1 MQRVDFMNRKTR
13 HTLLQGVLFA
23 GLLIVFCLTWLAPP
37 VAVQAQ
43 GPGTPRKLTEF
54 SLSARPTSRTLDT
67 PLREVV
73 PAGTDPLL
81 YNLAKQGPVNI
92 IVELEVP
99 AAIEAGVR
107 PGMSQAQAASAM
119 EAQVSRVEA
128 SQQALLG
135 ALNNAGLSY
144 QLVGV
149 SRRVLNAVIVRADGA
164 QLAAIRAL
172 PGVKAAYPERIVEL
186 DNSTSVP
193 FVGAPALWQQGTGY
207 TGQGVTIGIIDS
219 GIDYDH
225 VNFGG
230 DGDGVPEA
238 SEFPTAKIAGGYDFV
253 GDSWHPVSSPAL
265 VPDADPYDQN
275 GHGSHVAGT
284 AAGYGVLGGAT
295 YTGPWNAGTPFT
307 TMDIGPGVA
316 PEATLYAYKI
326 GSASNYVSEAAAILA
341 LEQAVLDDVDVVNM
355 SVGGDFGD
363 PNIGWAAAA
372 DNAALAGV
380 VVVSSAGNSGD
391 VYFIQGDPA
400 TADWA
405 ISVAASVDGSLG
417 IEVTASSN
425 PALVGIYEAA
435 AASFGPATYDV
446 TAALVLVN
454 DGAGTVTD
462 GCEPLIG
469 FPSGAI
475 ALIDRG
481 TCTFVQKVKNA
492 QNAGAAG
499 VLIANSATGVF
510 GGMGGSDP
518 TITIPS
524 VMIQYADGQ
533 ALRSASVTVRMANT
547 IVYGGTADTL
557 ASFSSR
563 GPQREPDGANVGLKP
578 DITAP
583 GFGITSTALGTGNGS
598 VSYSGTSMAS
608 PHVAGA
614 VALLRQLH
622 PTWSVA
628 EIKALVM
635 NTAAHHVYQGN
646 NQTPPI
652 YGPARAGVGRLDL
665 ANASSSDVIAYNAA
679 APELVS
685 VSFGIIDASA
695 PASLVRNVTVE
706 NKGSAAVSFDASYIS
721 LADINGVSVSVSPA
735 TVNVPAGGTAT
746 VQVTLNITDHATWN
760 APHSHDPTV
769 AETQNGFPR
778 HWLSEESGLLR
789 LQNAAQE
796 IELWVPIYAAV
807 RSASTLQ
814 ATTDP
819 LPVTGMTGLDVISM
833 AGKAV
838 ITGGMP
844 PYAEYS
850 LVSAFELYDES
861 EDDPFYEGVYDSGD
875 LQYVGV
881 TSDYNAVRNLG
892 GTLYDHSRL
901 YFGLSTY
908 GNWSSLSEEVW
919 FEVYVD
925 ADQDGNPD
933 YRLWN
938 WNLGSTFFGESND
951 VFIVIVDDLGAGTS
965 SWYGDY
971 VNDVEADLYDTV
983 TFQSNVLLMGTWAG
997 LLGLDDTDA
1006 TFDFWVAS
1014 WYLDGTLVDVSNLM
1028 TYNMLAQGVD
1038 FSTDG
1043 VNDYPGAPIWQDV
1056 NGQSVPVRYDWSV
1069 YEGPN
1074 PPCVLL
1080 LHHHNVPALR
1090 AETVCLQ
1097 ANVTH
1102 DVGVTKTVDNATPNE
1117 GDLVVYTITATNNDP
1132 LQPVAATVDD
1142 PLPDGMAYLSYVAS
1156 QGSFS
1161 EINGQWVIGVLPP
1174 GGSATLRI
1182 RTYPEIGTAGKTI
1195 TNTATITGSV
1205 GVDSNPADN
1214 TASAT
1219 LTVNGPGGAPL
1230 LSLFDPAL
1238 SKVGTLQPGG
1248 IGLPGEQITWTILLT
1263 NTGSGTATNIPV
1275 VDTLP
1280 DALRIDSATTSR
1292 GTVSISGQTVT
1303 FTIDSI
1309 GPGETVQMQIVTTVI
1324 SSPLDGQFVN
1334 EAIIPVPDGQGGTVI
1349 LDRAQATVAGVSLL
1363 PSTGYPPQ

>member
-1 MQRVDFMNRKTR
+1 MNQKTR
-13 HTLLQGVLFA
+13 HTLLHGILFA
-23 GLLIVFCLTWLAPP
+23 SLIFVLSLSSLVPP
-37 VAVQAQ
+37 AAVQAQ
-43 GPGTPRKLTEF
+43 GPGTPRKAAEF
-54 SLSARPTSRTLDT
+54 SLSAQPAPRALDT
-67 PLREVV
+67 PLREAV

-81 YNLAKQGPVNI
+81 YNLSRQGPANI
-92 IVELEVP
+92 IVELEAP

-107 PGMSQAQAASAM
+107 PDMSQAQAASAM
-119 EAQVSRVEA
+119 EAQVARVEA
-128 SQQALLG
+128 TQRAFLG
-135 ALNNAGLSY
+135 ALSASGVDY
-144 QLVGV
+144 QVV
-149 SRRVLNAVIVRADGA
+149 AASKRVLNAVIVRADGA
-164 QLAAIRAL
+164 QLTAIRAL
-172 PGVKAAYPERIVEL
+172 PGVRAAYPERIVEL

-193 FVGAPALWQQGTGY
+193 FVGAPALWAMGTGY
-207 TGQGVTIGIIDS
+207 TGQGVKVGIIDT
-219 GIDYDH
+219 GLDYDH

-253 GDSWHPVSSPAL
+253 GDSWHPISSPAL
-265 VPDADPYDQN
+265 VPDPDPYDQN

-284 AAGYGVLGGAT
+284 VAGYGVLGGAT
-295 YTGPWNAGTPFT
+295 YAGPWNAATPFT

-341 LEQAVLDDVDVVNM
+341 LEQAVFDGVDVVNM

-363 PNIGWAAAA
+363 PNIGWAVAA

-425 PALVGIYEAA
+425 PALIGIYEAA
-435 AASFGPATYDV
+435 AASFGPATYNV
-446 TAALVLVN
+446 TAPLELVN
-454 DGAGTVTD
+454 DGSGTVTD
-462 GCEPLIG
+462 GCEPLSG
-469 FPSGAI
+469 FTAGNI

-481 TCTFVQKVKNA
+481 TCTFVTKVANA
-492 QNAGAAG
+492 QAAGAVG
-499 VLIANSATGVF
+499 VLIANTATGIF
-510 GGMGGSDP
+510 GGLGGSDP

-533 ALRSASVTVRMANT
+533 ALRSASVTVRMDNT

-563 GPQREPDGANVGLKP
+563 GPQREPDGANVGVKP

-583 GFGITSTALGTGNGS
+583 GFGIASTALGTGNGS
-598 VSYSGTSMAS
+598 VSFSGTSMAA
-608 PHVAGA
+608 PHVTGA

-635 NTAAHHVYQGN
+635 NTATHHVYRNN
-646 NQTPPI
+646 NQTPPV

-665 ANASSSDVIAYNAA
+665 ANASANDVIAYNAA

-685 VSFGIIDASA
+685 VSFGVVDASA
-695 PASLVRNVTVE
+695 PAALVRNVTVE
-706 NKGSAAVSFDASYIS
+706 NKGSTPVSYNVSYIS
-721 LADINGVSVSVSPA
+721 LADINGVSVSVSPV

-746 VQVTLNITDHATWN
+746 VQVTLNITDHAGWS

-778 HWLSEESGLLR
+778 HWLSEESGLLS
-789 LQNAAQE
+789 LHNTGDDSD
-796 IELWVPIYAAV
+796 LWVPVYAAV
-807 RSASTLQ
+807 RPASTLQ
-814 ATTDP
+814 VMTHP
-819 LPVTGMTGLDVISM
+819 LPLTGMTGLDVISM
-833 AGKAV
+833 AGKEV
-838 ITGGMP
+838 FTGGAQ

-850 LVSAFELYDES
+850 LVSAFELYGYS
-861 EDDPFYEGVYDSGD
+861 EDDPLYEGVYDSAD
-875 LQYVGV
+875 LQYIGV

-892 GTLYDHSRL
+892 GTLYDNSRL
-901 YFGLSTY
+901 YFGLSAY
-908 GNWSSLSEEVW
+908 GNWSSLAEEVW
-919 FEVYVD
+919 FEVYID

-938 WNLGSTFFGESND
+938 WNLGSPFFGAPND
-951 VFIVIVDDLGAGTS
+951 VFIVIVDDFGTGTS

-971 VNDVEADLYDTV
+971 VNEVPANVLDTV
-983 TFQSNVLLMGTWAG
+983 PFQNNVLFMGTWAG

-1014 WYLDGTLVDVSNLM
+1014 WYLDGTLVDVSDLM

-1043 VNDYPGAPIWQDV
+1043 VSDYPGAPVWLDM
-1056 NGQSVPVRYDWSV
+1056 NGPSVPVRYNWSV

-1080 LHHHNVPALR
+1080 LHHHNLPGLR
-1090 AETVCLQ
+1090 ADTVCVQ

-1117 GDLVVYTITATNNDP
+1117 TDLIVYTITATNNDP
-1132 LQPVAATVDD
+1132 LQPVAAIVDD
-1142 PLPDGMAYLSYVAS
+1142 LLPDGIAYLSHIAS
-1156 QGSFS
+1156 QGSYS
-1161 EINGQWVIGVLPP
+1161 EISGQWTIGVLPP
-1174 GGSATLRI
+1174 GGSATLTI
-1182 RTYPEIGTAGKTI
+1182 RAYPEIGTAGKTI
-1195 TNTATITGSV
+1195 TNTATIAGSV

-1238 SKVGTLQPGG
+1238 SKVGVLQPGG

-1263 NTGSGTATNIPV
+1263 NTGTGTATNIPV

-1280 DALRIDSATTSR
+1280 DGLRIESATTSR

-1303 FTIDSI
+1303 FTIDRI

-1334 EAIIPVPDGQGGTVI
+1334 EATIPVPDGAGGTII
-1349 LDRAQATVAGVSLL
+1349 LDRAQAIVSAVSVL

>member
-1 MQRVDFMNRKTR
+1 MNKKTR
-13 HTLLQGVLFA
+13 HTLLQGALFA
-23 GLLIVFCLTWLAPP
+23 SLIVVLSLSWLVPP
-37 VAVQAQ
+37 ATVQAQ

-54 SLSARPTSRTLDT
+54 SLSAQPVPRTLDT
-67 PLREVV
+67 PLREVI

-92 IVELEVP
+92 IVELTTP

-107 PGMSQAQAASAM
+107 PGMSQAQAAAAM

-128 SQQALLG
+128 AQQAFLG
-135 ALNNAGLSY
+135 ALNSAGIDY
-144 QLVGV
+144 QVV
-149 SRRVLNAVIVRADGA
+149 AASKRVLNAVIVRADGA
-164 QLAAIRAL
+164 QLAAIRSL
-172 PGVKAAYPERIVEL
+172 PGVRAAYPERIVEL

-193 FVGAPALWQQGTGY
+193 FIGAPVLWATGTGY
-207 TGQGVTIGIIDS
+207 TGQGVEVGIIDT

-238 SEFPTAKIAGGYDFV
+238 AEFRTAKIAGGYDFV

-265 VPDADPYDQN
+265 VPDPDPYDQN

-295 YTGPWNAGTPFT
+295 YAGPWDAGTPFT

-341 LEQAVLDDVDVVNM
+341 LEQAVLDRVDVVNM

-363 PNIGWAAAA
+363 PNIGWAVAA

-400 TADWA
+400 TADRA

-425 PALVGIYEAA
+425 PALIGIYEAA
-435 AASFGPATYDV
+435 AASFGPATYSV
-446 TAALVLVN
+446 TAPLELVN
-454 DGAGTVTD
+454 DGSGTVTD
-462 GCEPLIG
+462 GCQPLLG
-469 FPSGAI
+469 FTAGNI

-481 TCTFVQKVKNA
+481 TCIFTQKVKNA
-492 QNAGAAG
+492 QDAGAVG
-499 VLIANSATGVF
+499 VLIANSSTGVF
-510 GGMGGSDP
+510 GGLGGSDP

-533 ALRSASVTVRMANT
+533 ALRSASVTVLMDNT

-563 GPQREPDGANVGLKP
+563 GPQREPDGANVGVKP

-598 VSYSGTSMAS
+598 VSYSGTSMAA
-608 PHVAGA
+608 PHVTGA

-635 NTAAHHVYQGN
+635 NTAAHYVYQGN
-646 NQTPPI
+646 NQTLPI

-665 ANASSSDVIAYNAA
+665 ANASNNDVIAYNAA

-685 VSFGIIDASA
+685 VSFGVVDASA
-695 PASLVRNVTVE
+695 PTALVRNVTVE
-706 NKGSAAVSFDASYIS
+706 NKGSAAVSFDVNYIP

-746 VQVTLNITDHATWN
+746 VQVTLNITDHVTWN

-789 LQNAAQE
+789 LYDAAQDG
-796 IELWVPIYAAV
+796 ELWVPIYAAV
-807 RSASTLQ
+807 RPASTLQ

-819 LPVTGMTGLDVISM
+819 LPLTGMTGVDVISM
-833 AGKAV
+833 AGKEV
-838 ITGGMP
+838 LTGGVP

-861 EDDPFYEGVYDSGD
+861 EDDPFYGGVYNSAD

-892 GTLYDHSRL
+892 GTLYNNSRL

-919 FEVYVD
+919 FEVYID

-933 YRLWN
+933 YRIWN
-938 WNLGSTFFGESND
+938 WNLGSFFFGESSD
-951 VFIVIVDDLGAGTS
+951 VFIVIVDDFGAGTS

-971 VNDVEADLYDTV
+971 VNDLEADILDTV
-983 TFQSNVLLMGTWAG
+983 PFQNSVLFMGTWAG

-1014 WYLDGTLVDVSNLM
+1014 WYLDGTLVDVSNLL
-1028 TYNMLAQGVD
+1028 TYNVLAQGVD

-1043 VNDYPGAPIWQDV
+1043 VNDYPGAPVWLDM
-1056 NGQSVPVRYDWSV
+1056 NGPSVPVRYDWSV
-1069 YEGPN
+1069 YQGPN

-1080 LHHHNVPALR
+1080 LHHHNVPGLR
-1090 AETVCLQ
+1090 ADTVCLQ
-1097 ANVTH
+1097 ANVTY
-1102 DVGVTKTVDNATPNE
+1102 DVGVTKTVDNTTPNE
-1117 GDLVVYTITATNNDP
+1117 TDLVVYTITAINNDP
-1132 LQPVAATVDD
+1132 LQPVAATVEDL
-1142 PLPDGMAYLSYVAS
+1142 LPDGMAYLSHVAS
-1156 QGSFS
+1156 QGSYS
-1161 EINGQWVIGVLPP
+1161 EISGQWVIGALPP
-1174 GGSATLRI
+1174 AGSATLQI
-1182 RTYPEIGTAGKTI
+1182 RAYPEVGTAGKTI

-1205 GVDSNPADN
+1205 GTDTNPADN

-1219 LTVNGPGGAPL
+1219 LTVSGPGGAPL
-1230 LSLFDPAL
+1230 LSLFDPGL
-1238 SKVGTLQPGG
+1238 SKVGVLQPGG

-1263 NTGSGTATNIPV
+1263 NNGTGTATNIPV

-1280 DALRIDSATTSR
+1280 DGLRIDSATTSR
-1292 GTVSISGQTVT
+1292 GTVNISGQTVT

-1309 GPGETVQMQIVTTVI
+1309 GPGETVEMQIVTTVI

-1334 EAIIPVPDGQGGTVI
+1334 EAIIPVPDGAGGTII
-1349 LDRAQATVAGVSLL
+1349 LDRAQATVSGVSVL